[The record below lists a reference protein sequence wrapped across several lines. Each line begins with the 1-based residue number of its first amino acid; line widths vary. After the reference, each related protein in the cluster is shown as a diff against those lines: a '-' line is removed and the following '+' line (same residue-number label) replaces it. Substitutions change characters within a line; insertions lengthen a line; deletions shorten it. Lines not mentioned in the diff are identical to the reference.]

1 MNTRKSKYEILKWLG
16 KVVDSSTTL
25 GHFKMTEKLLN
36 RYVKFYLSNEGDD
49 YLKDRVELSLK
60 KKLDIKHTQLISDP
74 IMDKVCYAMEGIMD
88 EVIKED
94 IEQETH
100 NTLFQSLPEVKE
112 KSIQWWVNKI
122 TDRELAVKILYN
134 CLEHKSKFTWET
146 DEDPDNMEFNNL
158 PHVISHCFDWSFTSE
173 GYDFWARVWEECG
186 DDSQKYL

>member
-1 MNTRKSKYEILKWLG
+1 
-16 KVVDSSTTL
+16 
-25 GHFKMTEKLLN
+25 
-36 RYVKFYLSNEGDD
+36 LSNEGDD

-74 IMDKVCYAMEGIMD
+74 IMDQVCYAMDGIMD
-88 EVIKED
+88 EVIAED

-122 TDRELAVKILYN
+122 TDRDLAVKILYN

-146 DEDPDNMEFNNL
+146 NEDPDNMSFN
-158 PHVISHCFDWSFTSE
+158 
-173 GYDFWARVWEECG
+173 
-186 DDSQKYL
+186 

>member
-1 MNTRKSKYEILKWLG
+1 MKTRKNKYEILKWLD

-74 IMDKVCYAMEGIMD
+74 IMDKVCYAMDGIMD
-88 EVIKED
+88 EVIEDD
-94 IEQETH
+94 IEQETY

-112 KSIQWWVNKI
+112 KSIQWWVN
-122 TDRELAVKILYN
+122 
-134 CLEHKSKFTWET
+134 
-146 DEDPDNMEFNNL
+146 
-158 PHVISHCFDWSFTSE
+158 
-173 GYDFWARVWEECG
+173 
-186 DDSQKYL
+186 